1 MIITPQTLRGI
12 YVGFN
17 TLFNKAFTETPVL
30 YQRVA
35 TVCPSTT
42 SEENYAWLGDIPGM
56 KEWSGERGREDTDRH
71 VAAPQLYPLLVG

>member
-56 KEWSGERGREDTDRH
+56 KEWSGEREIQNLSLIH
-71 VAAPQLYPLLVG
+71 I